1 MLQEH
6 VFFFFSITSEHL
18 ESISLREVRAEG
30 DFLQL
35 KEMVNLL
42 QEEKKGTR
50 TTMRRKDV
58 SLSEPTLVSLL
69 NFMTKINKSFCVTWE
84 QNYAHKSAFK
94 LDSLYLKCKRHSEQ
108 KLQTLST
115 HTFPMRDP
123 ILGRT
128 PRIAR

>member
-6 VFFFFSITSEHL
+6 VFFSITSEYL

-50 TTMRRKDV
+50 TTMRRKDHFDCL
-58 SLSEPTLVSLL
+58 LSEPTLFSLL
-69 NFMTKINKSFCVTWE
+69 NFMKKVSV
-84 QNYAHKSAFK
+84 
-94 LDSLYLKCKRHSEQ
+94 
-108 KLQTLST
+108 
-115 HTFPMRDP
+115 
-123 ILGRT
+123 
-128 PRIAR
+128 